1 MIYYFMKECFR
12 KQKRNVLASLEAT
25 SDGFP
30 SFTLNPCGLCAEAR
44 KNRKLYRIWPLDNDT
59 LRAFKKTKENIKN
72 RKKHLEY
79 TQIKTNCFL
88 WFLGF
93 YFVFRSPRSG

>member
-12 KQKRNVLASLEAT
+12 KQKRNVLASLEAA

-44 KNRKLYRIWPLDNDT
+44 KNK
-59 LRAFKKTKENIKN
+59 
-72 RKKHLEY
+72 
-79 TQIKTNCFL
+79 Q
-88 WFLGF
+88 G
-93 YFVFRSPRSG
+93 GG